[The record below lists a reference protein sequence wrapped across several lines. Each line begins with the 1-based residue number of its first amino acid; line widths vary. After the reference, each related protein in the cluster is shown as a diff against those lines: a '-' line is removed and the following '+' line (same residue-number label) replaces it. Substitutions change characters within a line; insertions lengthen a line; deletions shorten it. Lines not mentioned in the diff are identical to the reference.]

1 MTTEATLIA
10 ADRAGR
16 AAGTDPSG
24 SFLPAE
30 AADDA
35 TATAVKNDDG
45 WLAPMQ
51 AAGDADGYLESLGP
65 RHWAFFAET
74 GTTLVVTF
82 ESADAIRARDGNMPA
97 IWPLAQERGWSVLTL
112 IAQGE
117 TFWRTSEVWGYFD
130 RLIDDAFFDDF
141 PNILFYGAGPAGHAA
156 AAYMVAAPGARALLV
171 APRATMAPELAG
183 WDRRHL
189 KARRLDFTSRYG
201 FAPDMTEGAGHVWLV
216 HDPLNAPDA
225 AHAALFRRPWVT
237 TLNARLT
244 GENTERFLRLTGV
257 LDPLIEAAATGRL
270 TPLHFAR
277 AWRARRDS
285 TRYLN
290 TILAHAVAARRPA
303 HEAMICRSS
312 LRRLSMPR
320 LAQHLARLEGA
331 RRETDRKETDRK
343 ETDARD

>member
-1 MTTEATLIA
+1 MAIEAVMTAIRVPVVGDGPLRP
-10 ADRAGR
+10 DH
-16 AAGTDPSG
+16 AAGEP
-24 SFLPAE
+24 PRE
-30 AADDA
+30 
-35 TATAVKNDDG
+35 TATGDDG

-51 AAGDADGYLESLGP
+51 AAGDEDGYLESLGP
-65 RHWAFFAET
+65 RHRVFFAET

-82 ESADAIRARDGNMPA
+82 EREDAIRAREGHMPA
-97 IWPLAQERGWSVLTL
+97 IWPLARARGWSVLTL

-117 TFWRTSEVWGYFD
+117 TFWRAPEVWGYFD

-141 PNILFYGAGPAGHAA
+141 ASVLFYGDGPAGHAA

-171 APRATMAPELAG
+171 APRATMAPDLAG

-201 FAPDMTEGAGHVWLV
+201 FAPDMTEGARHVWIV

-244 GENTERFLRLTGV
+244 GENTGRFLRLTGL
-257 LDPLIEAAATGRL
+257 LDPLIEEAATGQLTRL
-270 TPLHFAR
+270 RFAR

-290 TILAHAVAARRPA
+290 TVLAQVAAARRPA
-303 HEAMICRSS
+303 LEAMICRSS
-312 LRRLSMPR
+312 LRRLSAPR
-320 LAQHLARLEGA
+320 LAQHLARLEAARTSGA
-331 RRETDRKETDRK
+331 NAG
-343 ETDARD
+343 DANG

>member
-1 MTTEATLIA
+1 MTATMA
-10 ADRAGR
+10 PVVHAGPAGR
-16 AAGTDPSG
+16 GPAHDDSTRGSG
-24 SFLPAE
+24 AHG
-30 AADDA
+30 DD
-35 TATAVKNDDG
+35 

-65 RHWAFFAET
+65 RHKAFFAES

-82 ESADAIRARDGNMPA
+82 ERADAIRARDDRMPA
-97 IWPLAQERGWSVLTL
+97 IWPLARTKGWSVLTL

-117 TFWRTSEVWGYFD
+117 TFWRAPEVWGYFD

-141 PNILFYGAGPAGHAA
+141 TDVLFLGVGPAGYAA
-156 AAYMVAAPGARALLV
+156 AAFMVAAPRARALLI
-171 APRATMAPELAG
+171 APRATMAPEIAG

-189 KARRLDFTSRYG
+189 RARRLDFTSRYG

-237 TLNARLT
+237 VLNARLT

-257 LDPLIEAAATGRL
+257 LDPLIDDAARGRL
-270 TPLHFAR
+270 SRLRFAR

-290 TILAHAVAARRPA
+290 TVLAQAAAARRPLL
-303 HEAMICRSS
+303 EAMICRST
-312 LRRLSMPR
+312 LRRLRVPR
-320 LAQHLARLEGA
+320 FAQHLDRVEAALAEAASAGAA
-331 RRETDRKETDRK
+331 RRGDTGG
-343 ETDARD
+343 